1 MAEITIK
8 SNRSFTDLDLNF
20 NIHPTTKDINKFKNE
35 NAVINSVKNLVL
47 TNHYERP
54 FQPDLGSNL
63 KRLLFEQVDNATA
76 ALLEREITE
85 TIENFEP
92 RVQIKDVTASGFP
105 DDNGYKVKKVDITE
119 NLRRYRQLPPAS
131 FNQKTYRMKKIK
143 GNDLM
148 LVVGKRLKKEMPDK
162 KKVPKGSH
170 RMPDGSIM
178 KDKDMKGHKCKACAA
193 KDKKGKYKK

>member
-76 ALLEREITE
+76 SLLEREITE

-105 DDNGYKVKKVDITE
+105 DDNGYKVKLEFYLINTPGPISVDFFLE
-119 NLRRYRQLPPAS
+119 RVR
-131 FNQKTYRMKKIK
+131 
-143 GNDLM
+143 
-148 LVVGKRLKKEMPDK
+148 
-162 KKVPKGSH
+162 
-170 RMPDGSIM
+170 
-178 KDKDMKGHKCKACAA
+178 
-193 KDKKGKYKK
+193 